1 MPGSLLGIHY
11 AFQFLKV
18 TYCPPGRWNQMLS
31 AVINVDIELTAV
43 SGPGFA
49 YNVGNPGFES
59 QKCINWAWLLMP
71 VILALGR
78 GS

>member
-1 MPGSLLGIHY
+1 
-11 AFQFLKV
+11 
-18 TYCPPGRWNQMLS
+18 MLS

-71 VILALGR
+71 VILALGK